1 MDDLADPT
9 SFDRFAAEYDR
20 FVSLL
25 PGQNSAWVTGLGV
38 KGERAID
45 VGCGSGHAAERLADD
60 FDQVLGVDL
69 SEPMIAIARERRSRP
84 NLEYRVADL
93 FEVDDEGFD
102 LVYSH
107 TMLHHLPDY
116 RAGLEQLKSL
126 VRPGGTVALIDN
138 VCDLYPT
145 PPRRVY
151 TRGAVRGF
159 PAEIR
164 RVGLRDAWFE
174 VRFWHSKPWLAH
186 LLSDRYL
193 SRAQFREIYDTV
205 FPGAEYDDLGFALA
219 MRWKDERGG

>member
-1 MDDLADPT
+1 MTDLADPT

-60 FDQVLGVDL
+60 FGQVLGVDL

-107 TMLHHLPDY
+107 TMLH
-116 RAGLEQLKSL
+116 R
-126 VRPGGTVALIDN
+126 
-138 VCDLYPT
+138 
-145 PPRRVY
+145 
-151 TRGAVRGF
+151 VRGF

-174 VRFWHSKPWLAH
+174 LRFWHSKPWLEH

-193 SRAQFREIYDTV
+193 SRAQFREIYGTV